1 MQQRLRTLL
10 FFILLLPF
18 SVLATQFSNAQQTDF
33 GNQSTDFLDPKVA
46 FTYEL
51 EQDDSGNTLIHWQV
65 EPGYYL
71 YRERLSASDHPLE
84 LPAGNIIEDEFF
96 GRSEVYNDDF
106 TMRIQNQGT
115 AFTLV
120 WQGCAEA
127 GLCYP
132 PMHDD
137 IPGESITDTN
147 DSVLA
152 ADQSIT
158 ERLSSQSVVWVVLG
172 FFVMGLLLTFTPCVL
187 PMIPIISSIVVGS
200 QLKGREAFYLSLAY
214 VLPMALTYAFLGVIA
229 ALAGAGF
236 QATLQSP
243 VTLSLFAG
251 VFIIFALAMFGV
263 FELQLPAPLRDHLT
277 RLSSQQRGGHFKGAI
292 ALGVLS
298 AILVGPCMT
307 APLAG
312 ALLYISQS
320 GDITTGFSAL
330 FALGMGMGVPLL
342 IVGTLGGQFLPK
354 PGSWMNRIKAVFGF
368 ILLGT
373 AVWFI
378 ERIVPGHI
386 ALTLWAGLILGLG
399 TTLALYNQ
407 AAWMRIPGV
416 VLAVWATLIMFNA
429 IQGAQHFTEV
439 LSRGSSEQHES
450 KQSYQ
455 SVESLEQFNSYIE
468 QANTAGQYVFVDFYA
483 DWCVSCKVIERNILS
498 RDDVQQQLSG
508 MLRLRPDVTKNNNE
522 QQELMRELNVLGPP
536 TMLFIDPN
544 GQEIRAERIVGE
556 INAKQFLQHLSRVQL
571 NH

>member
-10 FFILLLPF
+10 FISLLLPF
-18 SVLATQFSNAQQTDF
+18 SVLATSFSTAQQMGLGD
-33 GNQSTDFLDPKVA
+33 QSTDFLDPRVA
-46 FTYEL
+46 FTYEV
-51 EQDDSGNTLIHWQV
+51 EHDDSGNTLVHWQIK
-65 EPGYYL
+65 PGYYL
-71 YRERLSASDHPLE
+71 YRERLDASGHSLE
-84 LPAGNIIEDEFF
+84 LPAGNIIEDPFF
-96 GRSEVYNDDF
+96 GRSEVYSDDF
-106 TMRIQNQGT
+106 TMQVQNQGS

-137 IPGESITDTN
+137 ISGQNKTNTDDT
-147 DSVLA
+147 SLA
-152 ADQSIT
+152 ADQNIT
-158 ERLSSQSVVWVVLG
+158 ERLATQSFAWVVLG
-172 FFVMGLLLTFTPCVL
+172 FFAMGLLLTFTPCVL

-200 QLKGREAFYLSLAY
+200 QLKGRKAFYLSLAY
-214 VLPMALTYAFLGVIA
+214 VLPMALTYALLGVIA
-229 ALAGAGF
+229 AVAGAGF

-251 VFIIFALAMFGV
+251 FFVIFALAIFGA
-263 FELQLPAPLRDHLT
+263 FELQLPAPLRDRLT
-277 RLSSQQRGGHFKGAI
+277 QLSSRQRGGHVKGAI
-292 ALGVLS
+292 ALGILS

-354 PGSWMNRIKAVFGF
+354 PGLWMNRIKAVFGF

-378 ERIVPGHI
+378 QRIVPGHI
-386 ALTLWAGLILGLG
+386 GLTLWAGLGLGLG
-399 TTLALYNQ
+399 TTLTLYSR
-407 AAWMRIPGV
+407 AAWVKVPGV
-416 VLAVWATLIMFNA
+416 VLAVWTTLVMFNA

-439 LSRGSSEQHES
+439 LPRGSSEQQQNS
-450 KQSYQ
+450 QSYQ
-455 SVESLEQFNSYIE
+455 SVESLEQFNRYIE
-468 QANTAGQYVFVDFYA
+468 QAISAGQHVFVDFYA
-483 DWCVSCKVIERNILS
+483 DWCVSCKVIERNVLS
-498 RDDVQQQLSG
+498 RDDVQQKLSG
-508 MLRLRPDVTKNNNE
+508 MLRLRPDVTENNAA
-522 QQELMRELNVLGPP
+522 QQELMRELNILGPP

-556 INAKQFLQHLSRVQL
+556 INAEQFLQHLSRVQL